1 MDADTENWM
10 EEIGGILMDEDTEL
24 AAEQLKLALAND
36 PNPSIRNIAMES
48 LSVLGILDPIRDSAL
63 NDADPSLREKA
74 ARLVEMH

>member
-1 MDADTENWM
+1 LDADTENWM

-36 PNPSIRNIAMES
+36 PNPAIRNIAMES
-48 LSVLGILDPIRDSAL
+48 LSVLGILDPIKDSVL

-74 ARLVEMH
+74 ARLVKMP